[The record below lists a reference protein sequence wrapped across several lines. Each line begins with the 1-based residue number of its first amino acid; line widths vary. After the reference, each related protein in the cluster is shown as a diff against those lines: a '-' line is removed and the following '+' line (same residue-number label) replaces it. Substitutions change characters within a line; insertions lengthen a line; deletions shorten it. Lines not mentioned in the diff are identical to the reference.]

1 MTLTWLG
8 DDGQTFNLSGTTG
21 AVAVRDPSGLYEVP
35 TELIIDPRVATDG
48 GALISARRGAR
59 AITLPVMVAN
69 GSGSARAVHASL
81 LKSFAAGGQ
90 FRYDSASS
98 QRWLRRVVLES
109 VDTNS
114 SGIDYDH
121 TGAEVFSVSM
131 LALDPWWYGEAE
143 LIEIDLD
150 DEGTAWDA
158 PIGWD
163 ADVPWDGGWAV
174 EIVVPGDAPAS
185 PVWAATGPLTSLTVV
200 SGQEAWRATTA
211 MNFLQAVQ
219 IDTRPG
225 NRGPRWGA
233 DIIPFFPLPGHID
246 WGLLDEASRLF
257 TLPVGTSDLIV
268 GPAGQ
273 DAGARLFVA
282 FEPRYL
288 TP

>member
-1 MTLTWLG
+1 MTLTWFG

-35 TELIIDPRVATDG
+35 TELIIDPRVSTDG
-48 GALISARRGAR
+48 GALISSRRGAR

-69 GSGSARAVHASL
+69 DSGSARAVHASM
-81 LKSFAAGGQ
+81 LKSFAAGGE

-98 QRWLRRVVLES
+98 QRWLRKVVLES

-121 TGAEVFSVSM
+121 TGAEVFAVS
-131 LALDPWWYGEAE
+131 LIALDPWWYGEPE

-158 PIGWD
+158 PIDWD

-174 EIVVPGDAPAS
+174 EIEVPGDAPAS
-185 PVWAATGPLTSLTVV
+185 PVWGLTGPLTTLTVV
-200 SGQEAWRATTA
+200 SGEQAWRWKLART
-211 MNFLQAVQ
+211 NIQAGQ

-225 NRGPRWGA
+225 NRGPRRGT
-233 DIIPFFPLPGHID
+233 DFDSFFTAPGYID
-246 WGLLDEASRLF
+246 WTLLDEASRLF
-257 TLPVGTSDLIV
+257 TLPAGTSDLIV
-268 GPAGQ
+268 GPTGQ
-273 DAGARLFVA
+273 DAGARLFVS